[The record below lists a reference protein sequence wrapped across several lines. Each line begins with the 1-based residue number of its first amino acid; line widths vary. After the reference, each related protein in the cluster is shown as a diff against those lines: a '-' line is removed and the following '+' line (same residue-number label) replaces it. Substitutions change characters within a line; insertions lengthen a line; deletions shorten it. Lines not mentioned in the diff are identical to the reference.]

1 MGNTEKRLV
10 IVGAGKIAKSY
21 LADIFGMDAG
31 YHITFLTHRA
41 EQARQMRQAGGYTLF
56 KTHSDGSFDRVR
68 ISGYDA
74 FGLDEE
80 YEACVEAVSAAPYLA
95 LPIFPAAIGDMGVL
109 ISDAIKKR
117 LAAGDHSAL
126 DIFICVNF
134 LQPTGQI
141 RAAIQEHLETPEQQ
155 AFLAEKVGF
164 IETLVSRLSV
174 APTPEMLAED
184 PLAATG
190 GDEPSMPVDRDGF
203 KRGVPEGVN
212 LVLKDKLPVRLV
224 HKIWTINMKHFAL
237 AVLGQRAGLCYIREA
252 TADPAIRRSVL
263 LAEREGIYAV
273 SEEFGVPVE
282 EIWRDFQ
289 RQEWKMWSSP
299 TSDDVLGRV
308 AQDLPRKLA
317 KGDRVVG
324 PALCC
329 IRHGRMPH
337 FLAKVLAAAYYFQNP
352 ADPGAQAVGEE
363 IRKNG
368 IRAALTRF
376 SDLRWEVPEEKVL
389 MQLAEA
395 RFYEM
400 AEAEAADI
408 PY

>member
-1 MGNTEKRLV
+1 
-10 IVGAGKIAKSY
+10 
-21 LADIFGMDAG
+21 
-31 YHITFLTHRA
+31 
-41 EQARQMRQAGGYTLF
+41 MRQAGGYTLF

>member
-1 MGNTEKRLV
+1 MGNAEKQLV

-21 LADIFGMDAG
+21 LADIFGTDAG

-80 YEACVEAVSAAPYLA
+80 YEACVEAVSAVPYLA

-141 RAAIQEHLETPEQQ
+141 RAAIREHLETPEQQ
-155 AFLAEKVGF
+155 AFLAEKIGF

-252 TADPAIRRSVL
+252 TADPAIRRSIL

-289 RQEWKMWSSP
+289 REEWKMWSSP

-352 ADPGAQAVGEE
+352 EDPGAQAVGEE
-363 IRKNG
+363 IRRNG

-376 SDLRWEVPEEKVL
+376 SDLSWEVPEEKVL
-389 MQLAEA
+389 IQLAEA

-400 AEAEAADI
+400 ADAEAADI

>member
-1 MGNTEKRLV
+1 MGNAEKQLV

-21 LADIFGMDAG
+21 LADIFGADAG

-141 RAAIQEHLETPEQQ
+141 RAAIREHLETPEQQ
-155 AFLAEKVGF
+155 AFLAEKIGF

-282 EIWRDFQ
+282 EIWRDVQ

>member
-1 MGNTEKRLV
+1 MGNAEKQLV

-21 LADIFGMDAG
+21 LADIFGADAG

-141 RAAIQEHLETPEQQ
+141 RAAIREHLETPEQQ
-155 AFLAEKVGF
+155 AFLAEKIGF

-273 SEEFGVPVE
+273 SEELGVPVE
-282 EIWRDFQ
+282 EIWRDVQ